1 MPETEKRKT
10 MRLLRRAV
18 ELSQQATAKK
28 AGFSRALLSHY
39 ESGRAE
45 LQPDDLLQLE
55 TVLRNAVIKKSGRLT
70 AVKSLLA
77 GPNALAEKLYGF
89 SSFSEANEIGVPM
102 EELRRWT
109 EAAEKRESSLLARIE
124 ELEQRESSRDAELA
138 RVSAAVRD
146 ANDRCDK
153 MTADRGQ
160 RILEEEATRS

>member
-89 SSFSEANEIGVPM
+89 SSFSEKNEITVPI
-102 EELRRWT
+102 EDLIGLTR
-109 EAAEKRESSLLARIE
+109 RIE
-124 ELEQRESSRDAELA
+124 ELERRDASRDTELA
-138 RVSAAVRD
+138 KVSASVSE
-146 ANDRCDK
+146 ANARCEK
-153 MTADRGQ
+153 LTAERGA

>member
-1 MPETEKRKT
+1 MPQTEMRKT
-10 MRLLRRAV
+10 MRLLRRAA
-18 ELSQQATAKK
+18 ELSQQAAAKK

-55 TVLRNAVIKKSGRLT
+55 TVLRNAVIKKSGRLA

-89 SSFSEANEIGVPM
+89 SSFSGKNEIAVPV
-102 EELRRWT
+102 EDLI
-109 EAAEKRESSLLARIE
+109 ALARRIE
-124 ELEQRESSRDAELA
+124 ELEQREASRDTELA

-146 ANDRCDK
+146 ANDRCEK
-153 MTADRGQ
+153 LTAERGQ